1 MVFQDCVNKITKD
14 ILHRVYNEVP
24 ESGAF
29 LPIFESFANPDEESR
44 NKIGTYRLKV
54 YKMPEDVVADPSKR
68 YIEAAVYTPDRT
80 YKVSMLVGSGTKDN
94 IIKHLQSND
103 FPDKLNRTYGEL
115 FAILEY
121 E

>member
-1 MVFQDCVNKITKD
+1 MVFQDYVDKIIKD
-14 ILHRVYNEVP
+14 VLHRIYDEVP

-29 LPIFESFANPDEESR
+29 FPILESFANPDEESR
-44 NKIGTYRLKV
+44 DKIGAYGLKV

-68 YIEAAVYTPDRT
+68 YIEAAIYTPDRS
-80 YKVSMLVGSGTKDN
+80 YKISMLVGSGTKDD

-103 FPDKLNRTYGEL
+103 FPDKLNRTYEEL
-115 FAILEY
+115 FALKY